1 MNSTNRYSTSVI
13 IYLCLYFKK
22 KKASTTLFHLD
33 QRVSIAGKGLGT
45 IAFIG
50 KTEFADDRTFLR
62 YFTCNDNHGLYVRP
76 GHIESV
82 ISNLQSNLTRSSSN
96 HSIQSEGS
104 TGSIPPSST
113 STIPRTS
120 AVPTKQRGLRAPT
133 LGTTTKLLGSDG
145 DIDQTDKLSYVIS
158 YSNSFQSFTDIPTA
172 VATER
177 ILSPKEEIK
186 SPVSQL
192 KTTTSMVKEK
202 KKRRDDF
209 EKLKEFER
217 TKLQLDQLQTYK
229 RETQERIKELND
241 KLQQ

>member
-145 DIDQTDKLSYVIS
+145 DIDQTDK
-158 YSNSFQSFTDIPTA
+158 
-172 VATER
+172 
-177 ILSPKEEIK
+177 
-186 SPVSQL
+186 
-192 KTTTSMVKEK
+192 